1 MIGGKTAS
9 GHRPTAL
16 GTLTNAST
24 YGLAIPTIYGTT
36 QSAFDVIWA
45 AQLRQ
50 GKCRGKKYKG
60 KKKGTPNFIEQIDF
74 LLGSNPIEG
83 ILQMWLNGGKYG
95 LNFVKVNFNLANGG
109 QIQTIADPNFYFL
122 IAITTDVQLMGTF
135 NDYGSPAFNN
145 AGVVYQAVPYTG
157 GLGTGYAVGD
167 LITVTSP
174 HFGSPPV
181 GTGLVLQVIAVGAGG
196 FLPYLTPSLMV
207 VSPGV
212 GYGNGTYNSAALTG
226 GGTGA
231 DIILS
236 TGPGVPY
243 NLTSEFPFLNV
254 IQQGPDLIEGGYS
267 KYYPYIY
274 KWAPSDGATF
284 YLPSFNEFDSPF
296 WGIPSATGT
305 LHAYY
310 AQLARQ
316 TEFIAPI
323 TASCLTFE
331 NELGNGPEYTGS
343 FSGQRITYPE
353 YAGAGSAAFDLGSS
367 GTIPL
372 TQGEIVGCFK
382 KYPPR
387 GDADFADMIEDIIK
401 SGMIQTGASL
411 GLIQRGVNCND
422 LPGAIQK
429 GCFNQNSALG
439 GWPVSMA
446 FWQPITQGDVLCIAV
461 HWQDLTGSGPPAIAD
476 DAGNTWIPIITGL
489 QYGFWYAI
497 ANSNYPPGN
506 KILPTFNGTVAQ
518 NETFQFFEMDPNS
531 TVIDNVAS
539 AKGTLTGVTG
549 PVSCSITVTGSPTY
563 IVAFLRIGTGTL
575 GIVEPLPVHWN
586 YLFPNMPNDQAILYY
601 RIVAAPGTYTFTVNV
616 PGAVGAQ
623 PWGIGLL
630 ALKAPQAAGYPKMLT
645 NIVDRPSLD
654 NVRQQC
660 QAAGLIGS
668 LTMNVQKPAADWL
681 KDLYRCSD
689 AAPVWSGFMLKSVAR
704 SEVSNVGQGTAFIS
718 PTSTGPVA
726 TLKENDFVLG
736 SDGEVITVER
746 KSQVDSNNI
755 VQAQFFDRNSD
766 YNPSTASEPLAGAL
780 ALFGPRKLAP
790 MDLPMIQDPAVA
802 RMILAIEVRR
812 YNLLRNKYKFTMKEK
827 WFALE
832 AMDLILINDS
842 QMGITNLPVRL
853 TSVQENDN
861 GELECEAEPFVFGC
875 NAPETL
881 PVTASVPFAVGTGG
895 DPGSVNTPII
905 FEPVPRLLAQQNQA
919 QVWLVVSGSSV
930 NYGGCAVLISTDG
943 GSSYNQIGSIQGN
956 AITGVTVGDWPLA
969 NDPDNTNNLSVDL
982 TESLGTLATY
992 SAADR
997 DNFTYPCYV
1006 SVGTACIPYELMTY
1020 DIATLTSANKY
1031 TLVAIGSPPTYELR
1045 RGVFGAPGP
1054 TVGTGIDH
1062 PGGSRFAFLGNQ
1074 NSTVGILKINLDP
1087 SWIGKTLY
1095 FKFLAF
1101 NTIGNNLQAQ
1111 SAATAYSYAPT
1122 GCPAATNN
1130 PNNNSYSIVSGGVLS
1145 QPTATTLAMTQAVV
1159 QFPSNQVTYLA
1170 RNSTNTAAFTI
1181 PAPTAPTLYYVTIY
1195 DPAQLG
1201 ETGATPTLTTFASTT
1216 QAGAH
1221 VGQPGYVY
1229 IGSITALPA
1238 GSGGQS
1244 GGGGSGG
1251 ITNLGNATQTA
1262 IQNESYT
1269 YGADTGAANAYVV
1282 TLIPVPSGYVAGM
1295 GVVFKAAH
1303 ANTGASTL
1311 NVNGLGAKSIVKN
1324 GSVALAGGE
1333 IAAGQIIYVKYDGT
1347 NFQIIGGGGTGATV
1361 NAFGETVAVGTGST
1375 SGTLTHTPNPTS
1387 FLQLQK
1393 NGVTLQQGVGNDY
1406 TLSGTT
1412 ITLAV
1417 AALATDIFQAF
1428 YLF

>member
-1 MIGGKTAS
+1 MT
-9 GHRPTAL
+9 
-16 GTLTNAST
+16 
-24 YGLAIPTIYGTT
+24 IPTVYGVT
-36 QSAFDVIWA
+36 QSNLLVIWA

-74 LLGSNPIEG
+74 LIGANPIEG
-83 ILQMWLNGGKYG
+83 VLQMWLNGGKYA
-95 LNFVKVNFNLANGG
+95 LNFVKHDFNLALGG
-109 QIQTIADPNFYFL
+109 QLQTIPDPNFYFL
-122 IAITTDVQLMGTF
+122 IAITTDVFLDGTF
-135 NDYGSPAFNN
+135 NDYGSPSYNN
-145 AGVVYQAVPYTG
+145 AGVPYSVG
-157 GLGTGYAVGD
+157 QYVGALGSGYNVGD
-167 LITVTSP
+167 TFIITTP
-174 HFGSPPV
+174 HFGSPAV
-181 GTGLVLQVIAVGAGG
+181 GTGFVG
-196 FLPYLTPSLMV
+196 V
-207 VSPGV
+207 VTAAGV
-212 GYGNGTYNSAALTG
+212 GGTVQGAAIVTPGYGYGSGTFNTAATSG
-226 GGTGA
+226 SGTGLA
-231 DIILS
+231 VILS
-236 TGPGVPY
+236 AGPGTPY

-267 KYYPYIY
+267 KYWPYIY

-284 YLPSFNEFDSPF
+284 YLPSFQEFDAPY
-296 WGIPSATGT
+296 WGIPNATGT

-310 AQLARQ
+310 AQLVRQ
-316 TEFIAPI
+316 TEFIPPI

-331 NELGNGPEYTGS
+331 PTLGNGPEYTGQ
-343 FSGQRITYPE
+343 FSGQRILYPE

-367 GTIPL
+367 ATIPL
-372 TQGEIVGCFK
+372 TQGEMVGCFK

-429 GCFNQNSALG
+429 GCFNQLSALG
-439 GWPVSMA
+439 GWPMSMA
-446 FWQPITQGDVLCIAV
+446 FWQPIAKGDVLCIAL
-461 HWQDLTGSGPPAIAD
+461 HWEDLTGSGPPGIAD
-476 DAGNTWIPIITGL
+476 DANNNWIPIITGK

-497 ANSNYPPGN
+497 ANTNYPPGN
-506 KILPTFNGTVAQ
+506 HVNPTFNGTVA
-518 NETFQFFEMDPNS
+518 NNFTSQFFEMDPNS
-531 TVIDNVAS
+531 TVIDAIAS
-539 AKGTLTGVTG
+539 ANGTTPGVTA

-563 IVAFLRIGTGTL
+563 IVAYLRIGTGTL
-575 GIVEPLPVHWN
+575 GIVEPLPIHWN

-616 PGAVGAQ
+616 PGAVGAS
-623 PWGIGLL
+623 PWGIGML
-630 ALKAPQAAGYPKMLT
+630 ALKAPQAAGYPKTLT

-654 NVRQQC
+654 NVRAQC

-668 LTMNVQKPAADWL
+668 LTMNVQKPAGDWL
-681 KDLYRCSD
+681 KDLYRCAD
-689 AAPVWSGFMLKSVAR
+689 AAPVWSGFTLKSIAR
-704 SEVSNVGQGTAFIS
+704 SEVSNVGQGTIFIS
-718 PTSTGPVA
+718 PTSSGPVA
-726 TLKENDFVLG
+726 TLTEDDLVLG
-736 SDGEVITVER
+736 SDGQVITVER

-755 VQAQFFDRNSD
+755 IQAQFFNRNSD
-766 YNPSTASEPLAGAL
+766 YNPSTASEPLSPAV

-790 MDLPMIQDPAVA
+790 QDLPMIQDPAVA
-802 RMILAIEVRR
+802 RMILAIEARR
-812 YNLLRNKYKFTMKEK
+812 YSLLRNKYKFTIKPRGVP
-827 WFALE
+827 FE
-832 AMDLILINDS
+832 AMDLLLVNDS
-842 QMGITNLPVRL
+842 KMGIVNLAVRL
-853 TSVQENDN
+853 TSLEENDN
-861 GELECEAEPFVFGC
+861 GEFECEAEPFVFGC

-881 PVTASVPFAVGTGG
+881 PVTASAPFVVGTGG

-919 QVWLVVSGSSV
+919 QIWIVASGSSSS
-930 NYGGCAVLISTDG
+930 YGGCAVLISTDG
-943 GSSYNQIGSIQGN
+943 GNSYNQLGAIQGN
-956 AITGVTVGDWPLA
+956 GITGITVGDWPTA
-969 NDPDNTNNLSVDL
+969 SDPDNTNNLSVDL
-982 TESLGTLATY
+982 TESLGTLQNY
-992 SAADR
+992 SALDR

-1020 DIATLTSANKY
+1020 DIATLTAPNKY

-1054 TVGTGIDH
+1054 AVGTGIDH

-1074 NSTVGILKINLDP
+1074 NSTVGILKVNMDP

-1095 FKFLAF
+1095 FKLLAF

-1111 SAATAYSYAPT
+1111 SAATPYTFTPT
-1122 GCPAATNN
+1122 GCPAGSSN
-1130 PNNNSYSIVSGGVLS
+1130 PNNNTYSIISGGVLS
-1145 QPTATTLAMTQAVV
+1145 QPTPTTLAMTQAVV
-1159 QFPSNQVTYLA
+1159 QFPSNQATYLA
-1170 RNSTNTAAFTI
+1170 RNSSNTTAFTI

-1201 ETGATPTLTTFASTT
+1201 ETGATPTLTTYAATT
-1216 QAGAH
+1216 QAAAH

-1238 GSGGQS
+1238 GGGSQS

-1251 ITNLGNATQTA
+1251 ITNLGNATISG

-1282 TLIPVPSGYVAGM
+1282 TLVPVPTAYVSGM

-1324 GSVALAGGE
+1324 GSIALVGGE
-1333 IAAGQIIYVKYDGT
+1333 IASGQIMYVKYDGT
-1347 NFQIIGGGGTGATV
+1347 NFQLVGGGGAAGPTL
-1361 NAFGETVAVGTGST
+1361 FGETISIGSGST
-1375 SGTLTHTPNPTS
+1375 SGTLSHTPNPTS
-1387 FLQLQK
+1387 FLQLTR
-1393 NGVTLQQGVGNDY
+1393 NGVVLQAGVGNDY
-1406 TLSGTT
+1406 TVSGTA

-1428 YLF
+1428 YAY